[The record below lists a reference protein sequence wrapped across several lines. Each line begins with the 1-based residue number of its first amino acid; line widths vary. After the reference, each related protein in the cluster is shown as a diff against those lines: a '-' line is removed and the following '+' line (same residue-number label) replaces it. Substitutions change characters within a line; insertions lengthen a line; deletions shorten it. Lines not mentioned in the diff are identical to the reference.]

1 MSSTPRVVPRDR
13 EDRGRRAIVLSGLEP
28 RRVQR
33 PHGCRTFLMVV
44 AVVLAAELASVPAAS
59 GPPSVST
66 LPPPADDLIRSGLKD
81 LHDGLYGKA
90 EEDFRA
96 AARAAPD
103 DPAPALFIAFAY
115 WWRSLQDRSDRTLDD
130 PFLAAVEEGVEA
142 GERSLDAAPGDLR
155 VLTCVGTAHIL
166 RSQVEG
172 MRRNFFRAGQ
182 EARRGKK
189 TLEAALKIDASHTDV
204 LFGLGAYNYFTEKIP
219 GLARGLLFMPRGDAD
234 LGLRQLKTVA
244 ASDAYFSL
252 DARLLLA
259 LICGSRDEQCYGD
272 ALGHLKA
279 ALERS
284 PRSPLVLGSI
294 GGLDMRLGYHDEA
307 VRSLQDALAAAAG
320 EDAERTAQRR
330 FLKVYLAEA
339 LAADWRLEPAIEVL
353 RAVGDATVLPDRE
366 RRVFERVA
374 AEISQRQGVTGS
386 GAMPFAPGGSS
397 AGLALAD
404 RVRSALAA
412 HDRGRD
418 PEAFALLSAA
428 SESYPGE
435 PLPLF
440 LSGRLHF
447 EQGRFAEAER
457 DLAEARR
464 RAANP
469 PAWMAGWIELYRGMA
484 QNALGHREA
493 AEAHFRAASEIKRFR
508 SAERGILELQGGTPP
523 HRRCRM

>member
-1 MSSTPRVVPRDR
+1 M
-13 EDRGRRAIVLSGLEP
+13 
-28 RRVQR
+28 
-33 PHGCRTFLMVV
+33 
-44 AVVLAAELASVPAAS
+44 
-59 GPPSVST
+59 
-66 LPPPADDLIRSGLKD
+66 
-81 LHDGLYGKA
+81 
-90 EEDFRA
+90 
-96 AARAAPD
+96 
-103 DPAPALFIAFAY
+103 
-115 WWRSLQDRSDRTLDD
+115 DD
-130 PFLAAVEEGVEA
+130 PFLAAVEEVVEA
-142 GERSLDAAPGDLR
+142 GERRLQAAPGDLR
-155 VLTCVGTAHIL
+155 VLSCVGTAHIL

-172 MRRNFFRAGQ
+172 MRHNFFKAGQ

-189 TLEAALKIDASHTDV
+189 TLEAALKIDASCTDA
-204 LFGLGAYNYFTEKIP
+204 LFGLGAYNYYTEKIP

-272 ALGHLKA
+272 ALAHLNA

-284 PRSPLVLGSI
+284 PKSPLVLGSI
-294 GGLDMRLGYHDEA
+294 GGLDMRLGYHGEA
-307 VRSLQDALAAAAG
+307 VRALENALAAAAG
-320 EDAERTAQRR
+320 DDTERTAQRR
-330 FLKVYLAEA
+330 LLKVYLAEA
-339 LAADWRLEPAIEVL
+339 LAADWRLESALEML

-366 RRVFERVA
+366 RRVFERVT
-374 AEISQRQGVTGS
+374 AEVSQRQGVTGNAS
-386 GAMPFAPGGSS
+386 TPILPARNPS
-397 AGLALAD
+397 GLALAD
-404 RVRSALAA
+404 RVRAALAA

-418 PEAFALLSAA
+418 PDAFALLGAA
-428 SESYPGE
+428 SEAYPGE

-440 LSGRLHF
+440 LMGRLHF

-464 RAANP
+464 RAADP

-508 SAERGILELQGGTPP
+508 SAERGLLELQRGTPP
-523 HRRCRM
+523 HRRCRN